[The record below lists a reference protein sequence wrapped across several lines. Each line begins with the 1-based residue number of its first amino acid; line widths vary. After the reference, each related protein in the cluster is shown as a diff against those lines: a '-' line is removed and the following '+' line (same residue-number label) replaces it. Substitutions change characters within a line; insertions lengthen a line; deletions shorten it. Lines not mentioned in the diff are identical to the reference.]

1 MARPL
6 RIEFPGAI
14 YHVTA
19 RGDRRQ
25 SIYEDDADRESFLT
39 TLAEVITRCNWLC
52 HAYCLMGNHYHLIIE
67 TPDANLSRGMRH
79 LNGIYTQ
86 ANNRRHG
93 RSGHL
98 FQGRYKG
105 ILVDRDNYLQELAR
119 YLVLNPVRAGMV
131 KDPADWPWSSYRAM
145 LGEVP
150 VPAWLTTETVL
161 SQFSPQAATA
171 RRRYRQFVAEGMDA
185 DPVWSRLR
193 QQIYLG
199 DSDFVARMQKQ
210 SHVQGDEL
218 SIPDAQRRGP
228 APTIAAIAEA
238 YPDRNQAIIK
248 AYATGAYSYRE
259 IAEFFGIHLA
269 TVGRVVRHH
278 MLQCEN

>member
-6 RIEFPGAI
+6 RIEFPGAV

-19 RGDRRQ
+19 RGDRQ
-25 SIYEDDADRESFLT
+25 APIFEDDADRLSFLEI
-39 TLAEVITRCNWLC
+39 LAEVVARFNWLC
-52 HAYCLMGNHYHLIIE
+52 HAYCLMDNHYHLLVE

-79 LNGIYTQ
+79 LNGLYTQ
-86 ANNRRHG
+86 ACNRRHG
-93 RSGHL
+93 RCGHL

-105 ILVDRDNYLQELAR
+105 ILVDRDNYLQELSR

-145 LGEVP
+145 LGEAP
-150 VPAWLTTETVL
+150 APAWLTTDTVL
-161 SQFSPQAATA
+161 SQFSSQRAAA
-171 RRRYRQFVAEGMDA
+171 RRRYRLFVAEGMDA
-185 DPVWSRLR
+185 DPVWSGLR

-210 SHVQGDEL
+210 SQVQGDEL

-238 YPDRNQAIIK
+238 CPDRNQAIIE

-269 TVGRVVRHH
+269 TVGRIVRRH